1 MILRLEELE
10 FLLDTVQSF
19 QDCKLER
26 LARLQGDL
34 RGKKR
39 KRIRERQDEKQI
51 LRCVCVR
58 VCLRVCM
65 CVRARTCS
73 RTEIVRIVP
82 VMYLCRHMCTYM
94 HHISLS
100 VCACKHVCECVCV
113 CENLCV

>member
-51 LRCVCVR
+51 LRCVCA
-58 VCLRVCM
+58 CM
-65 CVRARTCS
+65 FACVHVRACAHLLKNRD
-73 RTEIVRIVP
+73 
-82 VMYLCRHMCTYM
+82 CT
-94 HHISLS
+94 H
-100 VCACKHVCECVCV
+100 CACNVFV
-113 CENLCV
+113 